1 MRRTN
6 GLLTAGLILSLG
18 YLTAAHAVDD
28 PRVSVYSGG
37 EIDDDHGSRID
48 LGVSVSTA
56 GGTIFSLSGA
66 RADVDSSVGQLVSTG
81 GEAEVEHDFGRFGLS
96 GGVRQVR
103 EEDFSQSLTWVL
115 GAYWNFDVSRFGGV
129 VEVRDIDMDETTF
142 TVDASDL
149 GLNAFDTATGTA
161 TCGLKS
167 AGYGVNGIL
176 TRPRW
181 SLYGSATQY
190 DYSGYDCM
198 STLTVLTQNGN
209 DVPVTPGS
217 RPPIAV
223 RRPLLFRGVARNATR
238 AFDGLTASR
247 IPRETALLE
256 SSLMIG
262 AEAVTSPRTTLG
274 AEAYRDADE
283 FAAANT
289 TTLLAYLDWRATE
302 VISLTA
308 TIGTSDSDTVGR
320 LQFLGLRLT
329 ASFGR

>member
-1 MRRTN
+1 MHRNIRS
-6 GLLTAGLILSLG
+6 LTTGVVLGLG
-18 YLTAAHAVDD
+18 YLTAAQAVDD
-28 PRVSVYSGG
+28 PVVSVYSGG
-37 EIDDDHGSRID
+37 ELDDDQGSRID
-48 LGVSVSTA
+48 LGVSLSTA
-56 GGTIFSLSGA
+56 SGTTWSLSGA

-81 GEAEVEHDFGRFGLS
+81 GEAEVEHDFGRFGVS

-103 EEDFSQSLTWVL
+103 EEEFSKSLTWLV
-115 GAYWNFDVSRFGGV
+115 GAYLNFDVSRSAAQ
-129 VEVRDIDMDETTF
+129 VELRDINMDETTF

-149 GLNAFDTATGTA
+149 GLNGFDTATGNA
-161 TCGLKS
+161 TCSLKS
-167 AGYGVNGIL
+167 TGYGLNGIL

-181 SLYGSATQY
+181 SLYGSAKQY

-198 STLTVLTQNGN
+198 STLTALTLNGN
-209 DVPVTPGS
+209 NVTVTPGS

-223 RRPLLFRGVARNATR
+223 RRPLLFQRVARNATR

-262 AEAVTSPRTTLG
+262 LEAVTSPRTTFG
-274 AEAYRDADE
+274 AEAYRDTDE

-289 TTLLAYLDWRATE
+289 TTFLAYLDWRATE
-302 VISLTA
+302 VLSVTG

-320 LQFLGLRLT
+320 LEFLGLRLT
-329 ASFGR
+329 ASFSR